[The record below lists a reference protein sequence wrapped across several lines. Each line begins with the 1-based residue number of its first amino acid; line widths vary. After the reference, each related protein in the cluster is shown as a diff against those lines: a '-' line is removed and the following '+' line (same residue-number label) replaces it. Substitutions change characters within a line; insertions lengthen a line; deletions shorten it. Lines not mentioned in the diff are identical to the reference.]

1 MYQASK
7 NYQEQVE
14 LVKNAGIPVIGICFL
29 PNWKPSGWLS
39 ELFFV
44 RYILIIKSKI
54 GKMKSDLSMIDFR
67 GINQTNFEDKMNK
80 LQKKIIWLLEKND
93 QKMNNESFIDENL
106 IGLFYF

>member
-1 MYQASK
+1 MSYS
-7 NYQEQVE
+7 
-14 LVKNAGIPVIGICFL
+14 
-29 PNWKPSGWLS
+29 
-39 ELFFV
+39 LFD
-44 RYILIIKSKI
+44 ILIIKSKI